1 MHFDGWKRN
10 GLDHIVQRDAR
21 KAEAGRIDD
30 RAVNIVDVRLKGID
44 QHAFVIRLLDDHLD
58 AEFSGKGSNLFI
70 DEFKC
75 RQSVDVRLTAPKKIG
90 VRAVQ
95 NEKSKPAGA
104 IGRSF
109 TSGHTMTCY
118 RE

>member
-1 MHFDGWKRN
+1 MQFDGWTRN
-10 GLDHIVQRDAR
+10 CLDHIVERDAR
-21 KAEAGRIDD
+21 KTEAGRIDD

-58 AEFSGKGSNLFI
+58 AKFSGKGSNLVI
-70 DEFKC
+70 DEFEC
-75 RQSVDVRLTAPKKIG
+75 RQSVDVRLTAPEKIG

-95 NEKSKPAGA
+95 NEKSKPAGT

-109 TSGHTMTCY
+109 TSGHMSTCY
-118 RE
+118 